1 MNSILFFNGKLF
13 IIYLFF
19 LFFHIVNSSF
29 EDYPLYLTLS
39 NNNIFIIHHEG
50 IEIYD
55 SSFNKIGQIIQFS
68 GNEKLTE
75 KSFEKLKIKYDN
87 EIILS
92 IINDY
97 IYIFNNEG
105 KFLYKSENKLNN
117 NKGIDRCSLTSIGLF
132 NDEYKYVIGYFEG
145 SKNLCLILYSYNI
158 KTNENNILHQVL
170 KKNIGQTL
178 AH

>member
-1 MNSILFFNGKLF
+1 MNLILLLKEKLF
-13 IIYLFF
+13 SIF
-19 LFFHIVNSSF
+19 LFFHIFHIVDSIF
-29 EDYPLYLTLS
+29 FDYPYYLTLS
-39 NNNIFIIHHEG
+39 NNNIFIIHHAG
-50 IEIYD
+50 IDIYD

-68 GNEKLTE
+68 GDEKLTE
-75 KSFEKLKIKYDN
+75 KSFEKIKIKYDN

-105 KFLYKSENKLNN
+105 KFLYKSENKINN